1 MPAQLITLPTKVAT
15 LALPT
20 RETHVTAA
28 VWPSAAGSL
37 LLLAELNLVPPA
49 RQELAAEITTTLER
63 VWGNADHTAG
73 EDLEQVLEG
82 VLLELNPVLR
92 AHERLWGNPL
102 APRYHLALALVRG
115 PKLALAT
122 VGHVSAFVVAPDHLT
137 NILAAARGG
146 SEHPKPTPTFTQLIG
161 GELMVGEVLL
171 LATSSLFDYLSPEKL
186 RQLVGGRAPGQG
198 LRELEQVVAT
208 LPHHPA
214 VGAVS
219 VGLATASLDEAGTQ
233 PSMERLL
240 RTKSD
245 TSSLLKPTL
254 GSWIKNIF
262 STRPKRAPVTPAEPP
277 AEAIPAFERRTSL
290 WQTPIAAYRWLKRSW
305 HKFAWLRNRASA
317 KTTIAWWLEARL
329 AAWRKLPRT
338 KQIVLAL
345 ALVALVAFAQ
355 SLVNGGREAA
365 RGRDSESYNQL
376 VASITENQ
384 AAIEGALLYHDETH
398 ARQLLAV
405 ALQQLSTLPR
415 NTSSRQQQY
424 QALNQSLTIAEARL
438 DRRAQLTGLT
448 PWAQLT
454 GTSTWRGITALGPA
468 LFAYSSDGHVTA
480 LGDTGQPGAS
490 WQLPKEL
497 GPVVAA
503 YPSVS
508 DILFR
513 GEHGAF
519 AVLTPKSGAGTLL
532 ANPPKLAAGAWYQG
546 RLYFVT
552 DAPAV
557 VWRTAQQDSAL
568 SAPTRWLK
576 PSQGEVTG
584 ANGITVDGA
593 IYVSTA
599 DSVQK
604 FVLGVKR
611 AFTLESANPL
621 LQHVS
626 GVQTTSDT
634 DYLYVTSRADKR
646 VVVYDKQGKLVI
658 QLSFSDLP
666 SFDSVAVDGQNKYLY
681 IESGTKIFQVKLASY
696 VQP

>member
-1 MPAQLITLPTKVAT
+1 MPASLSTLPTKVAT

-49 RQELAAEITTTLER
+49 RAALAAEITTTLER
-63 VWGNADHTAG
+63 VWTSAGHTAG

-82 VLLELNPVLR
+82 VLLELNPILR
-92 AHERLWGNPL
+92 THERLWGNPL
-102 APRYHLALALVRG
+102 APRYHLTLALVRG

-146 SEHPKPTPTFTQLIG
+146 NEHPKPTPTFVQLIG
-161 GELMVGEVLL
+161 GELMLGEVLL

-208 LPHHPA
+208 LPHHPP
-214 VGAVS
+214 VGAIS
-219 VGLATASLDEAGTQ
+219 VGLAAASVDQAGTQ
-233 PSMERLL
+233 PSMNRLL

-245 TSSLLKPTL
+245 TNSLLQPTL
-254 GSWIKNIF
+254 GSWFKNIF
-262 STRPKRAPVTPAEPP
+262 RTRLSPTASAPAEVP
-277 AEAIPAFERRTSL
+277 AEIVPRRGAPRRNV
-290 WQTPIAAYRWLKRSW
+290 WQTPVRAYHWLRRSW
-305 HKFAWLRNRASA
+305 HKLAWLRNRASA
-317 KTTIAWWLEARL
+317 KTTIAWWLEAKL
-329 AAWRKLPRT
+329 VQWRKLPRP

-345 ALVALVAFAQ
+345 ALVTLVAFAQ

-365 RGRDSESYNQL
+365 RGRDSENYNQL

-384 AAIEGALLYHDETH
+384 AAIEGALLYHDEAN
-398 ARQLLAV
+398 ARQLLTV
-405 ALQQLSTLPR
+405 AQQQLVALPR

-424 QALNQSLTIAEARL
+424 QALSQNLSVAAARL
-438 DRRAQLTGLT
+438 DHRAQLTNLT

-454 GTSTWRGITALGPA
+454 GTSTPRGLAAVGSA
-468 LFAYSSDGHVTA
+468 LFAYSGDGHVTA
-480 LGDTGQPGAS
+480 LGNNGQPNTS

-497 GPVVAA
+497 GIPIAA
-503 YPSVS
+503 YPSTT
-508 DILFR
+508 DIVFR
-513 GEHGAF
+513 GNNGAL
-519 AVLTPKSGAGTLL
+519 AVLNTKSGASTLL
-532 ANPPKLAAGAWYQG
+532 TNSPKLMAGAWYQDK
-546 RLYFVT
+546 LYFVT

-557 VWRTAQQDSAL
+557 VWRTTRQDNSL
-568 SAPTRWLK
+568 TTPTRWLK
-576 PSQGEVTG
+576 SSQAEVTG
-584 ANGITVDGA
+584 ANGITVDRA
-593 IYVSTA
+593 IYVSTEGT
-599 DSVQK
+599 VQK

-611 AFTLESANPL
+611 AFALESINPL

-658 QLSFSDLP
+658 QLSFPDLANL
-666 SFDSVAVDGQNKYLY
+666 DSVAIDGQNKYLY
-681 IESGTKIFQVKLASY
+681 IESGTNIFQVKLSRY
-696 VQP
+696 TN